1 MTSGVEGRVVDRFGR
16 VVFFADLAIGEIDE
30 GIGFVV
36 GNEVGPAEESGL
48 AGLVDFVMPTRATGA
63 VLSRV
68 GSNVAPVEV
77 AGLWIDGKLPR
88 VAASHDVDFR
98 FGSWGTQREEV
109 AVGNGIGCV
118 GIDFDADDAAAKV
131 VRIGGGFFGV
141 PGFASRAAI
150 NGGIGS
156 GVAKGMGVV
165 TSGGV
170 EAAVGSELKHAAVVA
185 TLATLNAPLEDF
197 LFIGKLVA
205 LEREAA
211 DALAHEIGG

>member
-1 MTSGVEGRVVDRFGR
+1 MAG
-16 VVFFADLAIGEIDE
+16 LID
-30 GIGFVV
+30 FVV
-36 GNEVGPAEESGL
+36 PA
-48 AGLVDFVMPTRATGA
+48 RATGA

-77 AGLWIDGKLPR
+77 AGLWINGKLPR

-98 FGSWGTQREEV
+98 LGSWGAHREEV
-109 AVGNGIGCV
+109 AVGDGIGGV
-118 GIDFDADDAAAKV
+118 GIDLDADNAAAKV
-131 VRIGGGFFGV
+131 VRISGGFFGV

-150 NGGIGS
+150 NGGVGGGI
-156 GVAKGMGVV
+156 AKGMGVV
-165 TSGGV
+165 TSRGV
-170 EAAVGSELKHAAVVA
+170 EAAVGSELKHTAVVA

-211 DALAHEIGG
+211 DALAHKIGG

>member
-16 VVFFADLAIGEIDE
+16 VVFFTDLAIGEIDE

-48 AGLVDFVMPTRATGA
+48 AGLVDFVVTARAFGA
-63 VLSRV
+63 VFSGV
-68 GSNVAPVEV
+68 GSNVTPVEV
-77 AGLWIDGKLPR
+77 AEFLIDRKLPR

-98 FGSWGTQREEV
+98 LGSGGAQREEV
-109 AVGNGIGCV
+109 AVGDGIGGV
-118 GIDFDADDAAAKV
+118 GIDLDADDTAAKV

-141 PGFASRAAI
+141 PRLASRAAI
-150 NGGIGS
+150 NGGVGG

-165 TSGGV
+165 TGRGV
-170 EAAVGSELKHAAVVA
+170 EAAVGSELKHTAVVA

-211 DALAHEIGG
+211 DALAYKIGG